1 LLSFDLSAIFTAPE
15 LAMRKGSADNDRG
28 YLAVINH
35 LVETGD
41 DAVHHGHTDPPPDCE
56 RQIHQVPGGYASHA
70 IRCLITSGF
79 ALTVRAPAGQG

>member
-1 LLSFDLSAIFTAPE
+1 MTRIVRSGKAIRNRSFLSFDLSAIFSVPE

-41 DAVHHGHTDPPPDCE
+41 DTVHHGHTDPPPT
-56 RQIHQVPGGYASHA
+56 VNAKFT
-70 IRCLITSGF
+70 RCLAATRLMQFG
-79 ALTVRAPAGQG
+79 A